1 MHVGPFLCQRGRCSL
16 GSCLRLG
23 IRLVCVIGA
32 RTVVAVIGAATGTFV
47 AVVVGDGMVG
57 ARLFHI
63 QMFTMRQTRALYA
76 LAGKTQRRCHTK
88 SLGFQFHT
96 LHPRIISWPEDCI
109 VQISL
114 LVFPDFVSEW
124 TNPAVIRPY
133 CFPIWDRLI
142 PTAIIRHGADSFRGV
157 PRSRPDLHGCSLRLR
172 NLVIVREDV
181 TVELGDEIVP
191 IIMWVE

>member
-1 MHVGPFLCQRGRCSL
+1 MHVVLFVRQGCRCIS
-16 GSCLRLG
+16 GCCLLAG

-32 RTVVAVIGAATGTFV
+32 RTVVAVIGAASGTFV

-63 QMFTMRQTRALYA
+63 QMFTMRQTRTLYA

-96 LHPRIISWPEDCI
+96 LHPRIISWPKDCI
-109 VQISL
+109 VQISF

-124 TNPAVIRPY
+124 TNNKGSSAPAPSHRIISVI
-133 CFPIWDRLI
+133 F
-142 PTAIIRHGADSFRGV
+142 A
-157 PRSRPDLHGCSLRLR
+157 
-172 NLVIVREDV
+172 
-181 TVELGDEIVP
+181 
-191 IIMWVE
+191 

>member
-1 MHVGPFLCQRGRCSL
+1 MRQPDWPTRAIKLDHSIEIQFLFLSTSAVSLSLSAQPARFRFSELFEKATFVLFASAASIFSAPRTGLFMHVGRFLCQRGRGSL

-23 IRLVCVIGA
+23 IRIVCVIGA

-57 ARLFHI
+57 ARVFHI

-96 LHPRIISWPEDCI
+96 LHPRIIRCQKI
-109 VQISL
+109 V
-114 LVFPDFVSEW
+114 
-124 TNPAVIRPY
+124 
-133 CFPIWDRLI
+133 
-142 PTAIIRHGADSFRGV
+142 
-157 PRSRPDLHGCSLRLR
+157 
-172 NLVIVREDV
+172 
-181 TVELGDEIVP
+181 
-191 IIMWVE
+191 